1 MLAKP
6 VKEQMGDNFKLNKS
20 HQMQIVVRLHGF
32 KELSKAVFAIN
43 TEPSDTISSIA
54 RKLQEIAGVPADRL
68 TMLSGLA
75 LNNPSGSFKK
85 LDGSGTVADQGLCH
99 GSTVMAFVPV
109 GHHDSSDALVAPLP
123 QCKRRSICVG
133 KVHYRPSPSQPLKSG
148 DIMAVAEVVRDL
160 YRSERQPE
168 QSYSERQLFEQ
179 ALDRMAREIAAV
191 KKIDDDQAVKELE
204 EYLSKNAKR
213 APTGEKAEEDV
224 AADEAA

>member
-20 HQMQIVVRLHGF
+20 HQMQIFVRLHGF

-109 GHHDSSDALVAPLP
+109 GQHDSSDALVAPP
-123 QCKRRSICVG
+123 SQCKRRSICVG
-133 KVHYRPSPSQPLKSG
+133 KVHYKPSPSQPLKSG
-148 DIMAVAEVVRDL
+148 DIMAVTGDVVGKSSTTL
-160 YRSERQPE
+160 MFEGVEYANAQEWLAKVFNNSGKSCAVQFERS
-168 QSYSERQLFEQ
+168 
-179 ALDRMAREIAAV
+179 
-191 KKIDDDQAVKELE
+191 QAVHTP
-204 EYLSKNAKR
+204 R
-213 APTGEKAEEDV
+213 PTRYVPPTEQCPFGRYM
-224 AADEAA
+224 